1 MRWIVPFPRAG
12 HIILALLYCHISFKH
27 SNYNYT
33 ESRHHYNLGNSQ
45 RDINESLYPHAK
57 VQVYETILQNLLP
70 VQEEHETSSC
80 AWASCAGHLLQITSH
95 VPSLIEND
103 ICRCVLH
110 YIASWTLCMRNGE
123 LCRLRGAGWLVWHWN
138 LSWISRC
145 STSRKNVTLIC
156 HLGFDL
162 CASMAATILKQ
173 GVPHVCDGLLNIFTV
188 ITKLNKMMLVVWCW
202 LLHRF

>member
-1 MRWIVPFPRAG
+1 MKAFIHMLKWKCTKQSCKIFYLCRKNMKLLHAHEQAVQDICCKLLHMFLPF
-12 HIILALLYCHISFKH
+12 
-27 SNYNYT
+27 
-33 ESRHHYNLGNSQ
+33 GN
-45 RDINESLYPHAK
+45 E
-57 VQVYETILQNLLP
+57 
-70 VQEEHETSSC
+70 
-80 AWASCAGHLLQITSH
+80 
-95 VPSLIEND
+95 

-123 LCRLRGAGWLVWHWN
+123 LCRLRGAGWLVRHWN

-145 STSRKNVTLIC
+145 STSRKKVTLIC

-188 ITKLNKMMLVVWCW
+188 ITKLHKMMLVVWCW